1 LFCVDS
7 LRPYLSVSATIET
20 PLFRTAAMIL
30 AAPPHFPDGVGC
42 SVVEPQRA
50 SIVTARLS
58 SLSMMD
64 N

>member
-1 LFCVDS
+1 
-7 LRPYLSVSATIET
+7 
-20 PLFRTAAMIL
+20 MIL

-50 SIVTARLS
+50 SIVTACLS

>member
-7 LRPYLSVSATIET
+7 HHPYLSVSAIIET
-20 PLFRTAAMIL
+20 PLFRTAATIL
-30 AAPPHFPDGVGC
+30 SAPPHFPDDVGC
-42 SVVEPQRA
+42 SAVEPQRA